1 MDKKQ
6 QTYNLTQML
15 EQIYI
20 VLIEPSHPGNI
31 GAVARAMKNMGLSKL
46 VLVNPLVFPSS
57 HADARASHAKDL
69 LEQAELVA
77 DFASAVH
84 DSHLVIGTSARNRSL
99 PWPMVNSAS
108 CAEKICEYLVN
119 SQNIQDNQK
128 HSQTTEAEQTKI
140 SKSKISK
147 SKVSIV
153 FGREHS
159 GLTNQELQS
168 CNYHL
173 FIPSSPEYSSLNL
186 AAAVQV
192 VCYEIY
198 QQIIRLDIQNT
209 AEETQQ
215 TLNTKASKK
224 NVCKKFTW
232 SQEPFGIDWDLPKA
246 SHEQVQR
253 LIQHLEQTLIEVSFF
268 DPENPKMIMQRLKR
282 LLLRIQ
288 LDEMEVNLLRG
299 VLTSVQQAITDK
311 PGRAEDK
318 TLRKKKEC

>member
-15 EQIYI
+15 EQVYI

-69 LEQAELVA
+69 LERAEVVA
-77 DFASAVH
+77 DFTSAVH
-84 DSHLVIGTSARNRSL
+84 NSHLVIGTSARNRSL

-108 CAEKICEYLVN
+108 CAEKICQYLVN
-119 SQNIQDNQK
+119 SQNSTQA
-128 HSQTTEAEQTKI
+128 TRAGQTKI
-140 SKSKISK
+140 SKAKI
-147 SKVSIV
+147 SIV

-173 FIPSSPEYSSLNL
+173 FIPSNPEYSSLNL
-186 AAAVQV
+186 AAAVQI

-198 QQIIRLDIQNT
+198 QQVLKLDIQDSIENT
-209 AEETQQ
+209 EETQT

-224 NVCKKFTW
+224 TACKKFTW
-232 SQEPFGIDWDLPKA
+232 SQKPFGIDWDLPKA

-253 LIQHLEQTLIEVSFF
+253 LIQHLEQTLIEIGFF
-268 DPENPKMIMQRLKR
+268 DPGNPKMIMQRLKR

-311 PGRAEDK
+311 RSPAE
-318 TLRKKKEC
+318 RIKK